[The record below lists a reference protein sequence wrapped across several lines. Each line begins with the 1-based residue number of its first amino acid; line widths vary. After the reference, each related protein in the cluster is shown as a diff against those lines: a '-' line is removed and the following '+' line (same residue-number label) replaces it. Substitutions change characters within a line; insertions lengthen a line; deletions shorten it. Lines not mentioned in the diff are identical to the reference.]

1 MNEFE
6 DIEKELQALQPK
18 PPTDAFTAR
27 VADALGDSGDVS
39 FRRISPELHKPRK
52 KSKKLLFFL
61 PPALALAASLAWMF
75 FILPSHSFWSSP
87 VPDEEKVEI
96 QPDGPPLASIEED
109 EASPLHGVS
118 LEELEAH
125 SGVPTNGWLDP
136 QVQERL
142 IHQVDEGLIR
152 RPGFAPGR
160 QVRYHYLDET
170 LWMHP
175 TSNTRIIST
184 TPRQEVLIM
193 ELDLY

>member
-1 MNEFE
+1 MSEFE

-18 PPTDAFTAR
+18 PPTNAFTAR

-39 FRRISPELHKPRK
+39 FRRITPEVLKPK
-52 KSKKLLFFL
+52 PKPKKLLLFI
-61 PPALALAASLAWMF
+61 PPVLAIAASLVWMF

-87 VPDEEKVEI
+87 DQDEEKIEMQLI
-96 QPDGPPLASIEED
+96 EPPLASIEED

-118 LEELEAH
+118 LKELEAH

-184 TPRQEVLIM
+184 TPRQEVLIL

>member
-1 MNEFE
+1 MREFE
-6 DIEKELQALQPK
+6 ELEKELQTFQPK

-27 VADALGDSGDVS
+27 VADALGDSGDIS
-39 FRRISPELHKPRK
+39 FRRVTSTPAVKK
-52 KSKKLLFFL
+52 AKSKKLYLFI
-61 PPALALAASLAWMF
+61 PPALAMAASLVWIF
-75 FILPSHSFWSSP
+75 YIFPSQSLVLPKLPHSII
-87 VPDEEKVEI
+87 PDT
-96 QPDGPPLASIEED
+96 QPHSPPLASVDED

-118 LEELEAH
+118 LQELQAH

-142 IHQVDEGLIR
+142 IDRVDEGLIR

-160 QVRYHYLDET
+160 QVRYHYIDET
-170 LWMHP
+170 LWKHP

-184 TPRQEVLIM
+184 TPRQEVLIL

>member
-1 MNEFE
+1 M
-6 DIEKELQALQPK
+6 D
-18 PPTDAFTAR
+18 
-27 VADALGDSGDVS
+27 
-39 FRRISPELHKPRK
+39 
-52 KSKKLLFFL
+52 LLYFPSQSLFL
-61 PPALALAASLAWMF
+61 PKSPDTTIPESQPSLSTFVSAE
-75 FILPSHSFWSSP
+75 
-87 VPDEEKVEI
+87 D
-96 QPDGPPLASIEED
+96 D

-118 LEELEAH
+118 LQELQAH

-184 TPRQEVLIM
+184 TPRQEVLIL